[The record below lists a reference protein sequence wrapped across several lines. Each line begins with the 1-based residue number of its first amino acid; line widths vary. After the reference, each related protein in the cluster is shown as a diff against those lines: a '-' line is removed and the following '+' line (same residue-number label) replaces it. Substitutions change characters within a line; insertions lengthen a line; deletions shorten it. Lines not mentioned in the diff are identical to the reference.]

1 MNTCTHTHTH
11 THRILFCE
19 CVSFNEVAAVLEQGG
34 VKLSKKLLGF
44 FLDQQGIT
52 HLAVGSVCVA
62 VAVAVAVA
70 GAGAGAGAVC
80 RCLCVCA

>member
-1 MNTCTHTHTH
+1 MHARTHTHG
-11 THRILFCE
+11 RILFCE

-52 HLAVGSVCVA
+52 HLAVGSVCACVRVHVA
-62 VAVAVAVA
+62 VSVSVSVSVFVRRRIAVLAD
-70 GAGAGAGAVC
+70 
-80 RCLCVCA
+80 